1 MEAERYRERAIR
13 LMQQNVQGE
22 KLDPE
27 VILEKIPDDWEMQT
41 DDYDLYS
48 LLSTMFQQIMTR
60 EENSKIAENLAQLEV
75 FNAEIESKELQ
86 SAYLVIREDMD
97 CQVCRHALG
106 FKKIRIFPHGMAF
119 HMKCSKDPHECPIT
133 KQRFDIDPYM

>member
-97 CQVCRHALG
+97 C
-106 FKKIRIFPHGMAF
+106 
-119 HMKCSKDPHECPIT
+119 
-133 KQRFDIDPYM
+133 